1 LWPTCFGEK
10 HLFYNVTPPPHTLSI
25 ILLKRKVRILQI
37 FGMKYQKHKQ
47 CGFIFLLPVFII
59 FTRGMINSGHDYIKI
74 QNILGAMKNGQKR
87 WWWLETFFF

>member
-1 LWPTCFGEK
+1 
-10 HLFYNVTPPPHTLSI
+10 
-25 ILLKRKVRILQI
+25 
-37 FGMKYQKHKQ
+37 MKYQKHKQ

-87 WWWLETFFF
+87 WWWL